1 MGSRI
6 ELVVA
11 ELEGAYGFLGDRL
24 DGLTDDEFWWE
35 PVDGCWTIR
44 RTRHGTWTV
53 DYEEPDP
60 DPAPFTTIGW
70 RLVHVAECKRMYH
83 EYAFGDARLTWPEL
97 DSPHTAADAISD
109 LDVGHRRLVE
119 TARALDDAA
128 LDRRVLT
135 NWGDRWPAW
144 RIFWTMIHH
153 DLWHGGEIG
162 VLRDL
167 YRSSGPGEMPP
178 AQRRVGR
185 IRPHR

>member
-1 MGSRI
+1 
-6 ELVVA
+6 V
-11 ELEGAYGFLGDRL
+11 
-24 DGLTDDEFWWE
+24 
-35 PVDGCWTIR
+35 
-44 RTRHGTWTV
+44 
-53 DYEEPDP
+53 
-60 DPAPFTTIGW
+60 
-70 RLVHVAECKRMYH
+70 
-83 EYAFGDARLTWPEL
+83 
-97 DSPHTAADAISD
+97 
-109 LDVGHRRLVE
+109 RLVE
-119 TARALDDAA
+119 TARSLDDDE

-167 YRSSGPGEMPP
+167 YRSWGSGEMPP